1 MVHVVSS
8 NQFCNIPRR
17 TIFFYFQYSFIT
29 QSCLDLT
36 LCTANIT
43 GEHEVPIEPSEV
55 TPGTAAAEDP
65 IYEEITETEEE
76 HMNTGAHGIIGMYI

>member
-1 MVHVVSS
+1 M
-8 NQFCNIPRR
+8 
-17 TIFFYFQYSFIT
+17 
-29 QSCLDLT
+29 
-36 LCTANIT
+36 
-43 GEHEVPIEPSEV
+43 PIEPSEV